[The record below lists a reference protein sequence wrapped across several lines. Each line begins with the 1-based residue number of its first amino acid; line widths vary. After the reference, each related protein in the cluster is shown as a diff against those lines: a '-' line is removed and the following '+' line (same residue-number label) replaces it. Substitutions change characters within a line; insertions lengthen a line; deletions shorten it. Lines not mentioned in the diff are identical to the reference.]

1 MSSNVIIY
9 DPSYEGDFSSTVVD
23 FSQTFNVSGHFSG
36 NGVISTREYSDGL
49 YITGGLIPEVPASSA
64 TFRHRKKIFASSIL
78 KNTLESTNESQG
90 HGPFF
95 APISHQSS
103 ESQPTVAMSKPVYDA
118 LILGAGP
125 AGLSA
130 ALGLAR
136 VKRTAL
142 VLSNSAFRNQ
152 GIEAMHGILGY
163 DGAHPESYRRIAR
176 EQIEKYGAGIQFA
189 DGEAVRVGKINLEGA
204 QGFEVQ
210 LRAGKVFKGRKI
222 VLAMG
227 SKDAFPGIEGYAEN
241 WPDNMYV
248 FCSCGCVF
256 FSYTNMNS
264 SYQCLFCDG
273 RERSHLP
280 IGLIGFPSAAT
291 LGHVMMVCH
300 LSGEKPNV
308 TIFTNGPLGSD
319 PALRE
324 AAKAAELAGCV
335 FEERK
340 IVKLDRLPDGQIGVD
355 VRLEDGTVRR
365 MGFLQDKPPTEA
377 VGERML
383 VDGLEVEI
391 AKDALGSFI
400 KRSEPFGETNVKGCF
415 VVGDAGTSLKQVTVA
430 VSQGILGA
438 VGVSMQVCAAEAER
452 ALASVKQ
459 IEAEEVDVEKG
470 DR

>member
-1 MSSNVIIY
+1 
-9 DPSYEGDFSSTVVD
+9 
-23 FSQTFNVSGHFSG
+23 
-36 NGVISTREYSDGL
+36 
-49 YITGGLIPEVPASSA
+49 
-64 TFRHRKKIFASSIL
+64 
-78 KNTLESTNESQG
+78 
-90 HGPFF
+90 
-95 APISHQSS
+95 
-103 ESQPTVAMSKPVYDA
+103 MSKQIYDA

-125 AGLSA
+125 AGLST

-142 VLSNSAFRNQ
+142 VLSNSTFRNQ
-152 GIEAMHGILGY
+152 GIEAIHGVLGY
-163 DGAHPESYRRIAR
+163 DGAHPENYRRTAR

-189 DGEAVRVGKINLEGA
+189 DGEAVRVGKIKLEGA

-227 SKDAFPGIEGYAEN
+227 SKDVFPGIEGYAEN
-241 WPDNMYV
+241 WPDNI
-248 FCSCGCVF
+248 
-256 FSYTNMNS
+256 
-264 SYQCLFCDG
+264 YQCLFCDG

-280 IGLIGFPSAAT
+280 IGLIGFPPAAQFS
-291 LGHVMMVCH
+291 HVMMVCH

-308 TIFTNGPLGSD
+308 TIFTNGPFGSD

-335 FEERK
+335 FEESK

-438 VGVSMQVCAAEAER
+438 AGVSMQLCAAEAER

-459 IEAEEVDVEKG
+459 IEAEG
-470 DR
+470 GRC